1 MKTLSESNQREREIE
16 GKSRSSLCQILLKK
30 KCTKNIERIRLHC
43 NEGSI
48 IRIIITYLSGVDR
61 TECN

>member
-43 NEGSI
+43 NEKEQGLLLLHI
-48 IRIIITYLSGVDR
+48 YL
-61 TECN
+61 